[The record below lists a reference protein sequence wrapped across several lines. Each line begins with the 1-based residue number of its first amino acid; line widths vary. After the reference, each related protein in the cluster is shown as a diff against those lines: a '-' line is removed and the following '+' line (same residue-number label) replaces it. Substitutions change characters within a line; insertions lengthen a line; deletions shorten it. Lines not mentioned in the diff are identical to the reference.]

1 MSLVNTRKGAS
12 RSIVILHA
20 MTQATSALALGAS
33 KTDGSNP
40 DMSVRNVPGIASMRR
55 PVVWAVVH
63 GSSMADLEEDKLS
76 FFARQVI
83 RKHVGIG
90 LFYVWPSMAVSDG

>member
-1 MSLVNTRKGAS
+1 MSLVDTRKGAS

-20 MTQATSALALGAS
+20 MTRATSALVLGAS

-40 DMSVRNVPGIASMRR
+40 DMSARTVPSIASMRK

-63 GSSMADLEEDKLS
+63 SSSMADLEEDKLS
-76 FFARQVI
+76 LLGRQAI
-83 RKHVGIG
+83 R
-90 LFYVWPSMAVSDG
+90 